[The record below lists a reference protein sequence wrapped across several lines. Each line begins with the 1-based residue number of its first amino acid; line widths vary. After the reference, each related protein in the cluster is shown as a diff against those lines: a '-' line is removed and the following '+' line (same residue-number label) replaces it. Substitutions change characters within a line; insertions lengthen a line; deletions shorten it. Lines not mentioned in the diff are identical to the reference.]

1 MAVREGNPQ
10 LATRAARA
18 PVQRRAGLS
27 NPVTESAS
35 LPALEGRTGSSQDAA
50 SDRLSDRTV
59 VAPAVT
65 DDRSGG
71 VCPPLPRLV
80 PLLPSLALRCLPA
93 DYHSRATE
101 AHSPRGLPHAPAR
114 PHQPPQ
120 WAATQWQNAPHVYQP
135 LTGLLP
141 RDQPVG
147 LGRCAGASAPGPS
160 RLAKAAA
167 APAAV
172 HPTRRPRPA
181 DGGRR
186 EPGQSPPTN
195 G

>member
-35 LPALEGRTGSSQDAA
+35 LPALEGRTGSSQHAA

-80 PLLPSLALRCLPA
+80 PLLPSLALRYLPA
-93 DYHSRATE
+93 DYQSRATE
-101 AHSPRGLPHAPAR
+101 AHSPSRASSCTCTSTSTPAMGNHSVAER
-114 PHQPPQ
+114 
-120 WAATQWQNAPHVYQP
+120 ATRISA
-135 LTGLLP
+135 
-141 RDQPVG
+141 
-147 LGRCAGASAPGPS
+147 RC
-160 RLAKAAA
+160 
-167 APAAV
+167 
-172 HPTRRPRPA
+172 
-181 DGGRR
+181 
-186 EPGQSPPTN
+186 
-195 G
+195 